1 MAGLDW
7 VIIGVY
13 FALLLAVA
21 WWVARRNR
29 DTPDDYFLA
38 GRNLGWFLVGA
49 SIFASNIGSEHVVGL
64 AGAGATSGVALAH
77 YELHA
82 WCLLVL
88 GLVFVPFYMRSMV
101 YTMPEFLE
109 KRFSPGGRWVLS
121 IISLVAYVLTKF
133 AVGIYAGGV
142 VFATLRPDVQL
153 RLGGA
158 VFNSFWVGSVAVVAL
173 TGLYTVAGGMRGVA
187 YTEAVQTVI
196 LVVGSVLIT
205 AFGLIRLG
213 GWHEL
218 RAALPSDMFNLWKPL
233 IPAGVEGTW
242 APVKESTRIA
252 WYFNGNYPWLGM
264 LFCAPIIGLWY
275 WTTDQYIV
283 QRALGAPNEQQA
295 RRGSIFAAYLKLLP
309 VWIFIIPGMIA
320 LALARTG
327 KVPALAAMVDA
338 SGTAIPDAAQA
349 AFPLMV
355 KSILPS
361 GVRGLVVAGLLAA
374 LMSSLAG
381 AFNAC
386 STLFTMDLYQKF
398 RPGVSQHQLVWT
410 GRVATA
416 VMVVIG
422 LLWIPVIQGGKGLY
436 DYLQGV
442 QGYLAP
448 PIFTVF
454 FFGVFMKRL
463 NARGALAALVV
474 GFLLGAFRLAVD
486 TPVSL
491 QLGALTH
498 GYAPGSFLWIVNN
511 IYFQYYSLFIFVVSA
526 VTMVVVSYLTPA
538 PVEERLTGLTYATVT
553 AEQRQR
559 SRASWSRGDVIASGV
574 VLLLILAAYL
584 YFRG

>member
-1 MAGLDW
+1 
-7 VIIGVY
+7 
-13 FALLLAVA
+13 
-21 WWVARRNR
+21 
-29 DTPDDYFLA
+29 
-38 GRNLGWFLVGA
+38 
-49 SIFASNIGSEHVVGL
+49 
-64 AGAGATSGVALAH
+64 
-77 YELHA
+77 
-82 WCLLVL
+82 
-88 GLVFVPFYMRSMV
+88 
-101 YTMPEFLE
+101 
-109 KRFSPGGRWVLS
+109 
-121 IISLVAYVLTKF
+121 
-133 AVGIYAGGV
+133 
-142 VFATLRPDVQL
+142 
-153 RLGGA
+153 
-158 VFNSFWVGSVAVVAL
+158 
-173 TGLYTVAGGMRGVA
+173 
-187 YTEAVQTVI
+187 
-196 LVVGSVLIT
+196 
-205 AFGLIRLG
+205 
-213 GWHEL
+213 
-218 RAALPSDMFNLWKPL
+218 
-233 IPAGVEGTW
+233 
-242 APVKESTRIA
+242 
-252 WYFNGNYPWLGM
+252 M

-327 KVPALAAMVDA
+327 KVPALASMVDA